1 MTVRLSVSLP
11 DEVHAD
17 LKRIADASHIS
28 AASVVRAVLAD
39 LLPRMTS
46 VLDHIGNTPPDAVGP
61 MVDEIDAWTLSLRR
75 LLHDAPEVMGEFRTL
90 LDQQENGGDET

>member
-28 AASVVRAVLAD
+28 AAAVVRAVLSD

-46 VLDHIGNTPPDAVGP
+46 VLDHIGTIPPDR
-61 MVDEIDAWTLSLRR
+61 VDPTVQEVDAWTDSLRG
-75 LLHDAPEVMGEFRTL
+75 LLQDAPEVLDGFRDVLGE
-90 LDQQENGGDET
+90 GDET